1 MSNLPILP
9 IAFIDTDV
17 VKNPTLHLTFD
28 FDLITSI
35 VLNEGTALNIQ
46 QSTPIQA
53 MEISLAGRTSNPNI
67 SIAMDAVT
75 RLFTLNSLYLTDT
88 FPYIGPETNKKC
100 FVIEGYSL
108 QNNNNEK
115 VLIFLPMNPTTNPKN
130 VFYPL
135 ENAIANETNNIQVN
149 LNLFIPNV
157 SIDTDYYSYYNYTDK
172 TGCLFH
178 IVFFNNSYLGYS
190 GVLNIPVNPD
200 YTSPQGA
207 TASQSTLLALH
218 HPKMTDQFQDNIY
231 IDCVPVDL
239 LNQQEDTYMQSNT
252 DRSGY
257 FKHMIVLFTYM
268 IALALIVYSIYYF
281 YIYMSKPKGI
291 PVTPI

>member
-1 MSNLPILP
+1 MSDLPILP

-17 VKNPTLHLTFD
+17 VTNPTLHLSFD

-67 SIAMDAVT
+67 SVAIDAVT

-88 FPYIGPETNKKC
+88 FPYIGTAPNKKC

-115 VLIFLPMNPTTNPKN
+115 VLIFLPMNPTTDPNN

-157 SIDTDYYSYYNYTDK
+157 NINTDYYSYYNYTDK

-190 GVLNIPVNPD
+190 GVLNIPVNAG

-207 TASQSTLLALH
+207 TASTSTLLALH

-281 YIYMSKPKGI
+281 YIYMSKPKVI
-291 PVTPI
+291 PN